1 MVVTDSLGEKD
12 LREEPYDDEHHAA
25 GRDLVGH
32 VLVPLEVVGVNRV
45 AGSLGPLVEVVVLPE
60 IKHQSFSGY

>member
-12 LREEPYDDEHHAA
+12 LREEPYDDEDHAA
-25 GRDLVGH
+25 GGDLVGH
-32 VLVPLEVVGVNRV
+32 VLVPLEVVRDDRV
-45 AGSLGPLVEVVVLPE
+45 AGSLGTFVEVVVLPE